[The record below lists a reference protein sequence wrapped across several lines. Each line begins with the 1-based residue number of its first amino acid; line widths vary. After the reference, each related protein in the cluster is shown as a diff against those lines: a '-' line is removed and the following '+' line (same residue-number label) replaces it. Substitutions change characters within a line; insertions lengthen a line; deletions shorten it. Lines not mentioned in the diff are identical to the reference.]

1 MTGTSTERR
10 TEGRFAWRPRA
21 RMVYLLLAVFSF
33 VALAPLGTVAWKL
46 IATNREALK
55 TSQQEYQLLLASTVS
70 RGVDIYVEGLRG
82 QLAGSSRALGAALA
96 GNGEGVDVSAR
107 SVLGGVSDDRVLYVR
122 FTDVR
127 GRVVDVPGAVAR
139 PSTLEPLFLAGFRE
153 AAETLEGRSE
163 IEAQDAVLSDPLLLA
178 GDPARAAIVMSAPV
192 VSAGQFRGV
201 VSELVDLR
209 AVWDAVVAGHRTGHA
224 VFAVDTHGRLFAST
238 DLPAIDLGADMS
250 SSPIVERFRD
260 NPGHVTETMP
270 FSWSREKY
278 LGSYEVS
285 REGWGIFV
293 QATERQF
300 YMPVSQMIDRTLQ
313 WGMLALACALLAA
326 AVFARVLSEPIKHLA
341 EASRAFARG
350 EFGTRVAARSIT
362 EVAELAETFNHMAA
376 DLEEFIRRLR
386 QAAEE
391 NNELFL
397 GTARALASAIDAK
410 DPYTRGHSVRV
421 NRYSVILARYHGLAE
436 QEIRDIHVAS
446 LLHDVGKIGVDDAIL
461 KKPGKLTPA
470 EFEIM
475 KMHTVIGATIMS
487 PIRQMKRL
495 LPGLRNHHERW
506 AGAGYPDALAGD
518 AIPLMARI
526 IAVADSFD
534 AMTTDRPYQKGMTFE
549 AAVARVNELKG
560 TAFDER
566 IVASFNR
573 AYQAGEFRKDA
584 RPSISPQADA
594 EREISLA
601 LERVGGNVVQ

>member
-1 MTGTSTERR
+1 MPTHETERPSER
-10 TEGRFAWRPRA
+10 RVAGRMRA
-21 RMVYLLLAVFSF
+21 RMVYLLLGVFSF

-55 TSQQEYQLLLASTVS
+55 TSQQEYQLLLASTVT

-82 QLAGSSRALGAALA
+82 QLVGIARTLA
-96 GNGEGVDVSAR
+96 SGLPVATGDGDEVAR
-107 SVLGGVSDDRVLYVR
+107 RVLAGVSDDRMLYLR

-127 GRVVDVPGAVAR
+127 GRVTDVAGAITR
-139 PSTLEPLFLAGFRE
+139 PTALEPLFITGFRA
-153 AAETLEGRSE
+153 AAESLEGRQQ
-163 IEAQDAVLSDPLLLA
+163 IEAADATISDPLLLA
-178 GDPARAAIVMSAPV
+178 GQPQRAAVVLSAPV
-192 VSAGQFRGV
+192 VSGGRFRGV
-201 VSELVDLR
+201 VSALVDLR

-224 VFAVDTHGRLFAST
+224 VFAVDAHGRLFAST
-238 DLPAIDLGADMS
+238 GLSAVDLGADMS
-250 SSPIVERFRD
+250 RSAIVQRFLD

-270 FSWSREKY
+270 FTWAQNGASYKERY

-293 QATERQF
+293 QATEQQF
-300 YMPVSQMIDRTLQ
+300 YLPVSQMIDSTLQ

-326 AVFARVLSEPIKHLA
+326 GIFARVLSHPIKRLA

-350 EFGTRVAARSIT
+350 EFGTRVEASSIT
-362 EVAELAETFNHMAA
+362 EVGELADTFNRMAAELE
-376 DLEEFIRRLR
+376 DFIRRLK

-421 NRYSVILARYHGLAE
+421 NRYSVILARYHGLTEA
-436 QEIRDIHVAS
+436 EIRDIHVAS

-461 KKPGKLTPA
+461 KKPGKLTPE
-470 EFEIM
+470 EFEVM
-475 KMHTVIGATIMS
+475 KLHTVIGSNIMS

-495 LPGLRNHHERW
+495 LPGLRSHHERW

-534 AMTTDRPYQKGMTFE
+534 AMTTDRPYQKGMDFE
-549 AAVARVNELKG
+549 RAVARVNELRG

-566 IVASFNR
+566 VVESFNR
-573 AYQAGEFRKDA
+573 AYRAGEFRKEPRA
-584 RPSISPQADA
+584 AGAVPKPEPA
-594 EREISLA
+594 
-601 LERVGGNVVQ
+601 VVAAS

>member
-1 MTGTSTERR
+1 M
-10 TEGRFAWRPRA
+10 
-21 RMVYLLLAVFSF
+21 L
-33 VALAPLGTVAWKL
+33 
-46 IATNREALK
+46 
-55 TSQQEYQLLLASTVS
+55 
-70 RGVDIYVEGLRG
+70 
-82 QLAGSSRALGAALA
+82 
-96 GNGEGVDVSAR
+96 
-107 SVLGGVSDDRVLYVR
+107 
-122 FTDVR
+122 
-127 GRVVDVPGAVAR
+127 
-139 PSTLEPLFLAGFRE
+139 
-153 AAETLEGRSE
+153 
-163 IEAQDAVLSDPLLLA
+163 
-178 GDPARAAIVMSAPV
+178 SAPV
-192 VSAGQFRGV
+192 VSTGRFCGV
-201 VSELVDLR
+201 VSALVDLR

-224 VFAVDTHGRLFAST
+224 VFAVDGHGRLFAST
-238 DLPAIDLGADMS
+238 DLPSIDLGADMS
-250 SSPIVERFRD
+250 GSPIVKRFRD
-260 NPGHVTETMP
+260 NPGHVTETLP
-270 FSWSREKY
+270 FSWSPSGDGHPESY

-293 QATERQF
+293 QAPERQF
-300 YMPVSQMIDRTLQ
+300 YLPVSQMIDRTLQ

-350 EFGTRVAARSIT
+350 EFGTRVDARAIS
-362 EVAELAETFNHMAA
+362 EVAELAETFNRMAA
-376 DLEEFIRRLR
+376 DLENFIRRLK

-421 NRYSVILARYHGLAE
+421 NRYSVILARYHGLSE

-506 AGAGYPDALAGD
+506 AGAGYPDALAGEG
-518 AIPLMARI
+518 IPLMARI

-534 AMTTDRPYQKGMTFE
+534 AMTTDRPYQKGMDFD

-584 RPSISPQADA
+584 KPTISPQAEA

-601 LERVGGNVVQ
+601 LARVGGHVVS